1 MALVLKRQLRESI
14 IIGDDIEIQIASIN
28 GNNVKLYIDAPSD
41 VAVNR
46 KEVFHRIQKEKE
58 LELSTPL
65 MVKVARKFKFL
76 PKKRA

>member
-1 MALVLKRQLRESI
+1 MALVLQRQLRESI

-28 GNNVKLYIDAPSD
+28 GNKVKLYIDAPPD

-46 KEVFHRIQKEKE
+46 KEVFQRIQKEKE

-65 MVKVARKFKFL
+65 MVKVTRKFKFL